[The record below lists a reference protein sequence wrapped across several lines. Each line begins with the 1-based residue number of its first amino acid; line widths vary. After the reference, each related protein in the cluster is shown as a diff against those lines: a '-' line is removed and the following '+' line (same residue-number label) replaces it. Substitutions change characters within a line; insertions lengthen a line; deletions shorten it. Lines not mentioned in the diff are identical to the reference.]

1 MINTLTNVLYR
12 ILFAF
17 SLFLLIISVWNK
29 IIWFF
34 GWSIA
39 MMPGKPT
46 RYFEL
51 AAFLMIFVI
60 AILLRQIR
68 DQLQKK

>member
-1 MINTLTNVLYR
+1 MLYR

-17 SLFLLIISVWNK
+17 SLFLLLISIWNK
-29 IIWFF
+29 IIWVF
-34 GWSIA
+34 GWTIPMLPYSPI
-39 MMPGKPT
+39 